1 MEMEY
6 YIKQTI
12 LFMKGNGNKVKKT
25 DSENSNF
32 LIVKYIKD
40 YLKMETSMDM
50 ENKLLK
56 MEICM
61 KVTIN

>member
-12 LFMKGNGNKVKKT
+12 LFMKANGNKVKKT
-25 DSENSNF
+25 DSENLNF

-40 YLKMETSMDM
+40 YLKMETSMGM

>member
-1 MEMEY
+1 
-6 YIKQTI
+6 
-12 LFMKGNGNKVKKT
+12 MKGNGNKVKKT

>member
-1 MEMEY
+1 MEY

-12 LFMKGNGNKVKKT
+12 LFMKANGNKVKKT
-25 DSENSNF
+25 DSENLNF